1 MKEDECMKVRKGRVV
16 AFFLLVAAIL
26 ATVASTTGYIWNHIT
41 KGLDL
46 QGGFEVLYQAAQG
59 QNVNDQVLK
68 DTAAALNN
76 RVNVLGVSEPD
87 ITVEKPDRIRVQLA
101 GVKDPKKARELLGK
115 QAKLTFRDPSGKQ
128 VLMDGTN
135 LKEHGAKVEYD
146 EANRPVV
153 ALELKDAE
161 KFAEI
166 TKKYLG
172 QPLPIYLDDHM
183 LSAPVVQSVIANGRA
198 IITGQRT
205 VEEAQQLADLLNA
218 GAIPLR
224 LKEVQSYAVDAS
236 LGAQSLKESLLAGL
250 YAIVAIFIFVMGYY
264 RLPGVIAI
272 ITLITYG
279 YMVLL
284 AFMLLHVTL
293 TLPGIAA
300 FILGIG
306 MAVDANIIMNERIR
320 EELRAGKSIGAAVRS
335 GSKRSFL
342 TIFDSNVTT
351 VIAAVVMFIY
361 GTAGVKGFSVSLITG
376 IVVSFA
382 TAVALSR
389 LLMNLLVRSNL
400 LKQPAWFGVR
410 EDEISEL

>member
-1 MKEDECMKVRKGRVV
+1 
-16 AFFLLVAAIL
+16 
-26 ATVASTTGYIWNHIT
+26 
-41 KGLDL
+41 
-46 QGGFEVLYQAAQG
+46 
-59 QNVNDQVLK
+59 
-68 DTAAALNN
+68 
-76 RVNVLGVSEPD
+76 
-87 ITVEKPDRIRVQLA
+87 
-101 GVKDPKKARELLGK
+101 
-115 QAKLTFRDPSGKQ
+115 
-128 VLMDGTN
+128 
-135 LKEHGAKVEYD
+135 
-146 EANRPVV
+146 
-153 ALELKDAE
+153 
-161 KFAEI
+161 
-166 TKKYLG
+166 
-172 QPLPIYLDDHM
+172 M